1 MLFLPSVPVRFH
13 CSRRHAVT
21 IVSLSLLLK
30 LLLLLL
36 VQFILV
42 DAFVFMTQ
50 DVHTS

>member
-30 LLLLLL
+30 LLLLL

-42 DAFVFMTQ
+42 DAFVFTTQ